1 MGKNNLLIEKRDNG
15 YYKYNF
21 DSMINTLD
29 NKLNKDYREI
39 YRNRRMQKI
48 FEDINYNIHSMS
60 PQKNSF
66 GKTYF

>member
-1 MGKNNLLIEKRDNG
+1 MNKKIGIITLFYKN
-15 YYKYNF
+15 YNYGGQ
-21 DSMINTLD
+21 LQA
-29 NKLNKDYREI
+29 LA
-39 YRNRRMQKI
+39 MQKI